1 MEQTTKRV
9 EILDSTLRDGAQGEG
24 ISFSVE
30 DKLAITRRLDKL
42 GVPYVEAGNPG
53 SNPKDLEFFRRAAAM
68 NLQHTQLV
76 AFGSTRRKNI
86 AVEEDANVQ
95 ALLTA
100 DTAAV
105 SLFGKCWDLHVR
117 DILKTT
123 EEENFAMIADT
134 VAFFKR
140 RGKRVIFDA
149 DPEYHPQ
156 ILILHHLKP
165 HVHSHQSWFPSHS
178 LLLFPWFQD
187 DWLLHYPR
195 YQRISYRPDSS
206 YPCQPSAL
214 SPDNTFSG
222 LLRSK
227 MAVLPYKIRFH
238 ITHANREHLLYA
250 HHSCSYS

>member
-100 DTAAV
+100 V
-105 SLFGKCWDLHVR
+105 LLRCRFSGKCWDLLCGISSR
-117 DILKTT
+117 PRRR
-123 EEENFAMIADT
+123 NFAVIA
-134 VAFFKR
+134 VRWPFSSAG
-140 RGKRVIFDA
+140 GKR
-149 DPEYHPQ
+149 
-156 ILILHHLKP
+156 
-165 HVHSHQSWFPSHS
+165 
-178 LLLFPWFQD
+178 
-187 DWLLHYPR
+187 
-195 YQRISYRPDSS
+195 
-206 YPCQPSAL
+206 
-214 SPDNTFSG
+214 
-222 LLRSK
+222 
-227 MAVLPYKIRFH
+227 
-238 ITHANREHLLYA
+238 
-250 HHSCSYS
+250 